1 MVKILRN
8 LYKMQNV
15 FITSWLQDWNQKN
28 AVQRIKYS
36 EALRKPEMILL

>member
-15 FITSWLQDWNQKN
+15 FITSWLQDRNQKN
-28 AVQRIKYS
+28 AGQRIKYS
-36 EALRKPEMILL
+36 EAQK